1 MENLYDRS
9 APKKAANLSI
19 NRDLLR
25 QARDL
30 KINLSQAFERHLEE
44 LVAQRIREQ
53 WLEEN
58 LPAIEDYNRRIEKRG
73 VYSEGL
79 RRF

>member
-1 MENLYDRS
+1 MEHVYDRS

-19 NRDLLR
+19 NRDLLM

-30 KINLSQAFERHLEE
+30 EINLSQTFERHLEE
-44 LVAQRIREQ
+44 VVAQRLREL

-58 LPAIEDYNRRIEKRG
+58 RSALEDFNRRIAKRG
-73 VYSEGL
+73 VFSDGL
-79 RRF
+79 RKF